1 MNLNNLVPWA
11 TIVNEVENLT
21 QKSIEL
27 FSKGDFNLNK
37 WYSNI
42 LFLQSTSNS
51 SVAIYA
57 KQIIVVQ

>member
-1 MNLNNLVPWA
+1 MNLNNLFPWA

-27 FSKGDFNLNK
+27 FSKVDFNLNK

-42 LFLQSTSNS
+42 LLLQSTSNS

-57 KQIIVVQ
+57 KQILVVQ